1 MMSCDIRR
9 RRKADGLRRT
19 RRGEEENG
27 LSTSV
32 AACSKKFHGSWELLG
47 RAPIADSSCRI
58 TAELHMPVI
67 APGGVEDWRGP
78 LGKGGG

>member
-27 LSTSV
+27 PTPLLRPAVRNPMGHWS
-32 AACSKKFHGSWELLG
+32 FLG